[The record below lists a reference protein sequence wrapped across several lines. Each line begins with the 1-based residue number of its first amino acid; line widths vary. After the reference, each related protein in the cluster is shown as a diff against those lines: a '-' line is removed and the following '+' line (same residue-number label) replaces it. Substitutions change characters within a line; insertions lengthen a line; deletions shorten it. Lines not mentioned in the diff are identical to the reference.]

1 MDETNKNYEYNFEKR
16 ELMYVCEYNRTN
28 IKGKRGISIW
38 S

>member
-1 MDETNKNYEYNFEKR
+1 MDETPDKNYEYNFEKR
-16 ELMYVCEYNRTN
+16 ELYVCEYNRTN